1 MPRPRCYSEGVVA
14 PNSIDSGTE
23 GERYLLVR
31 AGPNRYAIPTR
42 VVRSVVQMPDL
53 YRVPGAHPRLIG
65 LGQYGG
71 EPLAV
76 VDVEGLERETETIGG
91 SRMIVVVIAPNE
103 DLLIGIAADEAEQVS
118 RLRGKKVVEGRR
130 DRPITEADGDGVRR
144 LVPSWF
150 LDRAEDLHEWKDS
163 EST

>member
-1 MPRPRCYSEGVVA
+1 
-14 PNSIDSGTE
+14 
-23 GERYLLVR
+23 
-31 AGPNRYAIPTR
+31 
-42 VVRSVVQMPDL
+42 MPDL

-91 SRMIVVVIAPNE
+91 SRIIVVVIAPGDE
-103 DLLIGIAADEAEQVS
+103 LLVGIAADEAEQVS
-118 RLRGKKVVEGRR
+118 RLPGIRVVEGRSDSPISAA
-130 DRPITEADGDGVRR
+130 DRDGVKR
-144 LVPSWF
+144 LDPSWF
-150 LDRAEDLHEWKDS
+150 LDRAEGLSEEKGP